1 MAVSDSRGGERSA
14 SRSRVCRQT
23 QWELRGDSP
32 RHTFQR
38 EYGETGG
45 RWAEKKKGEE
55 ATHRTIC
62 RVTRRNYTAEKWVRI
77 VPEGLRGEAG
87 VAALCRREGIPSNL
101 HCRPAGSAWRC
112 SKPTALSGSG
122 ALDRTHAASVGRHSA
137 PPGAGGVS
145 GPLLGITAARCSG
158 FRTDVDSGTETGG
171 CSILKSMYAYL
182 LRERECTRFGSVR
195 AGR

>member
-1 MAVSDSRGGERSA
+1 MVVSDSRGGERSA

-23 QWELRGDSP
+23 QWGIRGDSP

-45 RWAEKKKGEE
+45 RWAKKKEGEE

-101 HCRPAGSAWRC
+101 HCRPAGIARPSDGASARGRRESSPWW
-112 SKPTALSGSG
+112 PTP
-122 ALDRTHAASVGRHSA
+122 SVRRIVGQS
-137 PPGAGGVS
+137 
-145 GPLLGITAARCSG
+145 ARCGQRS
-158 FRTDVDSGTETGG
+158 TT
-171 CSILKSMYAYL
+171 
-182 LRERECTRFGSVR
+182 
-195 AGR
+195 